1 MKGITWSLSRFII
14 IAGENFHRRWLTN
27 GCMRWFSS
35 ITSEIKLMFSA
46 NSHVGQKRYQHPKA
60 DPVYRR
66 TGWPHSD
73 RAANWI
79 SIISLINT
87 VINTD
92 GELWQFAAARR
103 HKLQKNPFWS
113 VQDPLNLKWL
123 LQNETANLS
132 FILLWNILLLMGK
145 SDVLSFT
152 WPIMQCCLIWPCKKA
167 ELLAEVFP
175 IFVNCC

>member
-1 MKGITWSLSRFII
+1 MKRITWSLSRFII

-27 GCMRWFSS
+27 CCMRPFST

-46 NSHVGQKRYQHPKA
+46 NSHVGQKRCQHPKA

-66 TGWPHSD
+66 RGWPHSD

-87 VINTD
+87 VINT
-92 GELWQFAAARR
+92 GWEWWQFAAARS
-103 HKLQKNPFWS
+103 HKLQKNQFWS

-123 LQNETANLS
+123 LRNETANLS
-132 FILLWNILLLMGK
+132 FILKCILLLMGK
-145 SDVLSFT
+145 SEVLSFT
-152 WPIMQCCLIWPCKKA
+152 WPIMQHLFWPCK
-167 ELLAEVFP
+167 
-175 IFVNCC
+175 